1 MKGENIWRW
10 ALVGSLTLIGGGLL
24 AHTTASATANTAIM
38 QPASQPVAVVNLEL
52 LIDMLDERAAR
63 EQELQEF
70 GNRLERGVNDIRARL
85 RERASELDTASDSRA
100 RELYEEILRLRVN
113 LEAEQQFATQVA
125 GDRLTRLK
133 RDLYRKV
140 LREVAEYAA
149 SAGYALVIS
158 DDSSAGLPDD
168 GGLQALELTMM
179 NRKVLYSRDTVD
191 ITNAVANRMNTN
203 YKNATSGRGR

>member
-24 AHTTASATANTAIM
+24 AHATASATANTALM
-38 QPASQPVAVVNLEL
+38 QPASQPVAVVNLEQ

-63 EQELQEF
+63 ERELQEF
-70 GNRLERGVNDIRARL
+70 GGRLERGVNDIRTRL
-85 RERASELDTASDSRA
+85 RERASELETASDSRA

-140 LREVAEYAA
+140 LREVADYAA

-158 DDSSAGLPDD
+158 DDSAADLPDE

-191 ITNAVANRMNTN
+191 ITHAVANRMNTN
-203 YKNATSGRGR
+203 YSNATSGRGR